1 MISVQ
6 RMLWCYK
13 LDLTSEKR
21 IKGSQLNNKWL
32 IKIFCYSKD
41 FYILQIQ
48 SVHLEQLVQQCI
60 VLLDRDFFYVV
71 KRNMQMH
78 II

>member
-32 IKIFCYSKD
+32 IKIFYFATVKKI
-41 FYILQIQ
+41 YILQVQ
-48 SVHLEQLVQQCI
+48 SEHLGQLVRQCI
-60 VLLDRDFFYVV
+60 VLLDREYFF
-71 KRNMQMH
+71 ML
-78 II
+78 